1 MASLKPL
8 SAKAL
13 ACARLPSAG
22 APRTSSRILAAPPL
36 RSAAGRAQATSR
48 VVQAAESP
56 RVSFARAKVHAAQ
69 SIARRPEPTEA
80 ATEPKLK
87 VSLKSIGAKVA
98 SLLKPK
104 PAPLQPLA
112 TYILPDGV
120 LSPEA
125 DPSSSSGLARLKALG
140 LRLHSRFSTWMDQVV
155 YECKELR
162 ALIRYGPSRGRLPAP
177 ALTPQ
182 QAALARAQEEEV
194 FRLSDTPP
202 VPRTVAAMAGP
213 KPPRR
218 GSRLA
223 ALLRRLLR
231 LAAALLTPR
240 KAVAQQ
246 PSTTSSTSAGASSAA
261 AESAAGAGA
270 AEVLDT
276 SPSLPV
282 SLHASTADESDMP
295 FAATTAPVAA
305 AAHEIADDDD
315 WVRRVWARAAADAA
329 ADAGS
334 TGSSTAGSSRRQSFV
349 SGSSCEPA
357 AAAVGSSR
365 NNTSSGGLSSLSAS
379 DSAGTATS
387 ASADT
392 VTAADYA
399 LVEPAG
405 ADEVDEEEEAD
416 GSSSN
421 NEDTTHYSQ
430 LARYASSS
438 SSSAPSDDD
447 SESGGENV
455 EDAGSRRHQKQGRR
469 AAMSGK
475 AGHGARV
482 GAWVAASRAAAA
494 GSGGLKQQRRRQEVA
509 VAASGYQLVKMARPA
524 TAAVYDGGLM
534 G

>member
-22 APRTSSRILAAPPL
+22 ALRSSSRILAAPPL
-36 RSAAGRAQATSR
+36 SRSAAGRAQATSR
-48 VVQAAESP
+48 VVQAATSP
-56 RVSFARAKVHAAQ
+56 RMSFARAKVHAAQ

-87 VSLKSIGAKVA
+87 VLLKSIGAKVA
-98 SLLKPK
+98 NLLKPK

-140 LRLHSRFSTWMDQVV
+140 LRLHSRFSIWVDQVV

-162 ALIRYGPSRGRLPAP
+162 DLIRYGPSRGRLPAP

-182 QAALARAQEEEV
+182 QVALALAQEEEV

-202 VPRTVAAMAGP
+202 VPRTVAALAGP
-213 KPPRR
+213 LPPRR

-231 LAAALLTPR
+231 QAAALLTPR
-240 KAVAQQ
+240 KAAAAQR

-261 AESAAGAGA
+261 AEPAAGAGA

-282 SLHASTADESDMP
+282 SLHASTANESDTP

-315 WVRRVWARAAADAA
+315 WVRRVWARAAAAAA

-365 NNTSSGGLSSLSAS
+365 NNTSSGGLSAS

-387 ASADT
+387 ASADM

-455 EDAGSRRHQKQGRR
+455 EDTGSRRHQKQGRL

-482 GAWVAASRAAAA
+482 GAWVAASRAAA
-494 GSGGLKQQRRRQEVA
+494 GSGGLKQQRRRQAVA

-524 TAAVYDGGLM
+524 TAAVYDEGLM